1 MIKFALVLHL
11 CTFLN
16 SNPYCFQE
24 QIVPEQFED
33 YYQCI
38 TDGYVKSLSTLVN
51 LGVTEVNEKRL
62 AVKFECKEVI
72 IKGEKI

>member
-1 MIKFALVLHL
+1 MNKFALVLHL
-11 CTFLN
+11 CTFLTP
-16 SNPYCFQE
+16 NPYCFQS

-51 LGVTEVNEKRL
+51 LGETEVNEKRL
-62 AVKFECKEVI
+62 AVKFECKTVTL
-72 IKGEKI
+72 KGEQI

>member
-11 CTFLN
+11 CSFLN
-16 SNPYCFQE
+16 SNPYCFRE

-51 LGVTEVNEKRL
+51 LGETEVNEKRL
-62 AVKFECKEVI
+62 AVKFECKTLT
-72 IKGEKI
+72 IKGEQI